1 MMAMHELVY
10 VYVYVYNKASVD
22 HTFAEERPAL

>member
-1 MMAMHELVY
+1 MMAMHEL